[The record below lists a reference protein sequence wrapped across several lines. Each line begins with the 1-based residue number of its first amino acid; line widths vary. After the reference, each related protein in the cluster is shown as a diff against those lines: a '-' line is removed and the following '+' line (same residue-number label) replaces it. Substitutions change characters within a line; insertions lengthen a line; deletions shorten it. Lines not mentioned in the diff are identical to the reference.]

1 MTATELLCGLDGEEG
16 GMPALT
22 WAIHH
27 RLLALGMGVTL
38 LVAAIAAGVWVFVL
52 RSPATPVDLS
62 QALRLYRQG
71 QYPGGAGNDSQLPPA
86 GVYRY
91 RTSGGE
97 QLSIGNINRTFPAAT
112 EMIVTDAK
120 CSTMK
125 WEPFEQHVEG
135 LVECPLNDGSRSITS
150 APSYEEIAGTQTTDV
165 IDCPA
170 GTYLVPPDPTTGER
184 WHTRCHST
192 GESVVFSGQV
202 IGSSSVAVGGRRV
215 PALHTR
221 LTLTFSGSQSGTNPN
236 DYWISVQ
243 SGLILRQRETV
254 DVDQKAGP
262 LGSVRYTEEMTIT
275 LSSLKPIR

>member
-1 MTATELLCGLDGEEG
+1 MVATELRCWLDGKEG

-22 WAIHH
+22 WVTHH
-27 RLLALGMGVTL
+27 RLWALGMGFTIL
-38 LVAAIAAGVWVFVL
+38 IATIAAGVWFFVL
-52 RSPATPVDLS
+52 RSPATQVDLS

-71 QYPGGAGNDSQLPPA
+71 QHSGVAASGSQLPPP

-97 QLSIGNINRTFPAAT
+97 KLSIGNISRTFPTAT
-112 EMIVTDAK
+112 DMIVTDTR

-135 LVECPLNDGSRSITS
+135 LVECPLKDGALSITS
-150 APSYEEIAGTQTTDV
+150 APSYEEIAGTQTTSV
-165 IDCPA
+165 IYCPA

-184 WHTRCHST
+184 WHTTCHST
-192 GESVVFSGQV
+192 GQTVVFSGQV

-243 SGLILRQRETV
+243 NGLILRQRETV
-254 DVDQKAGP
+254 DVEQKAGP
-262 LGSVRYTEEMTIT
+262 LGSVRYTEEMTIA
-275 LSSLKPIR
+275 LSSLTPFR